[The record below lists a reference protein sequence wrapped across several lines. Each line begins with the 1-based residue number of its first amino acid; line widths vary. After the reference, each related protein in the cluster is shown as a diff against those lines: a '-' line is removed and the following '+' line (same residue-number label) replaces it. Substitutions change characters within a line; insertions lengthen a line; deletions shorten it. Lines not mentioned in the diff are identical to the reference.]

1 MGEKTGLR
9 EDLRSEIETL
19 VASDG
24 PDDEVLNEVVRRI
37 HEAHPSWDWSGIY
50 LLAGDVLVLG
60 PRTAPADHSRI
71 GIGEGVC
78 GTAVSEDRNQIVE
91 DVREVE
97 NYLACSLHT
106 RSEIVVLIRDDDKIV
121 GEFDIDSDT
130 VGAFTH
136 EDEALLEEMGPL
148 ISGRVASLA
157 AREAGCPPR
166 GTLPSACACQ
176 HACFA
181 GLSARRL
188 PTSIEPDRRGRRFHV
203 RAGEAG
209 TQKPTARAEGSKR
222 ADKRRRSL
230 SVPTRREAPC

>member
-9 EDLRSEIETL
+9 EDLRSEVETL

-24 PDDEVLNEVVRRI
+24 PDEEVLNRVVRRI
-37 HEAHPSWDWSGIY
+37 HDARPLWDWSGIY
-50 LLAGDVLVLG
+50 LLVGDTLVLG

-97 NYLACSLHT
+97 NYLACSIHT
-106 RSEIVVLIRDDDKIV
+106 RSELVVLIRDSGKIV

-130 VGAFTH
+130 VGALTH
-136 EDEALLEEMGPL
+136 EDEALLEEMGAL

-157 AREAGCPPR
+157 AAYKAG
-166 GTLPSACACQ
+166 
-176 HACFA
+176 
-181 GLSARRL
+181 
-188 PTSIEPDRRGRRFHV
+188 
-203 RAGEAG
+203 
-209 TQKPTARAEGSKR
+209 
-222 ADKRRRSL
+222 
-230 SVPTRREAPC
+230 

>member
-9 EDLRSEIETL
+9 EDLRFGVEDL
-19 VASDG
+19 VASAAPDG
-24 PDDEVLNEVVRRI
+24 EVLNEVVRRI

-50 LLAGDVLVLG
+50 LLTGDVLVLG
-60 PRTAPADHSRI
+60 PCTAPADHARI

-106 RSEIVVLIRDDDKIV
+106 RSELVVLIRDSGKVV

-130 VGAFTH
+130 VGAFTS
-136 EDEALLEEMGPL
+136 EDEALLGEMGAL

-157 AREAGCPPR
+157 ASYEA
-166 GTLPSACACQ
+166 A
-176 HACFA
+176 
-181 GLSARRL
+181 
-188 PTSIEPDRRGRRFHV
+188 
-203 RAGEAG
+203 
-209 TQKPTARAEGSKR
+209 
-222 ADKRRRSL
+222 
-230 SVPTRREAPC
+230 